1 MNSPLPFVP
10 RGAKA
15 RGMARRHSP
24 RHPLFRQRWF
34 ADDIIITCVRWYLRF
49 KLSYR
54 ELAELARELGV
65 SVAPSTVL
73 RWVVR
78 YVPEFE
84 KCWQAY
90 ERPVGD
96 SWRVDETYLKVGG
109 QWVYLYRSVDKQG
122 KTVESYLSRTRDV
135 TAAKAFFRKALKRH
149 GEPRVITLDGFEATH
164 AALRRM
170 GMNNEFNYRW
180 ENPVQIRTCPYLNN
194 IVEQDHRRVKSR
206 VGPMLGFK
214 RFFNARRRGRC
225 GVGPEDRKRSV
236 RCSRKLRHGPVLY
249 MVQHAGG
256 VNLAPIC
263 NRSRSRIWCK
273 LLKGSVSCD
282 NCRDDGTDLG
292 TRSVQGTAL

>member
-1 MNSPLPFVP
+1 MNSPLPFAP

-54 ELAELARELGV
+54 DLAELVRELGV
-65 SVAPSTVL
+65 SVAPSTIL
-73 RWVVR
+73 RWVIR

-109 QWVYLYRSVDKQG
+109 QWVYLYRSVDKRG

-180 ENPVQIRTCPYLNN
+180 DNPVQIRTCPYLNN

-214 RFFNARRRGRC
+214 RFFNARRVVA
-225 GVGPEDRKRSV
+225 GVE
-236 RCSRKLRHGPVLY
+236 
-249 MVQHAGG
+249 
-256 VNLAPIC
+256 LAQKIV
-263 NRSRSRIWCK
+263 
-273 LLKGSVSCD
+273 KGQFDVPASF
-282 NCRDDGTDLG
+282 GTDPFCIWYNML
-292 TRSVQGTAL
+292 AA

>member
-15 RGMARRHSP
+15 RGMARHHSP

-54 ELAELARELGV
+54 DLAELARELGV

-96 SWRVDETYLKVGG
+96 SLRVD
-109 QWVYLYRSVDKQG
+109 
-122 KTVESYLSRTRDV
+122 
-135 TAAKAFFRKALKRH
+135 
-149 GEPRVITLDGFEATH
+149 
-164 AALRRM
+164 
-170 GMNNEFNYRW
+170 
-180 ENPVQIRTCPYLNN
+180 
-194 IVEQDHRRVKSR
+194 
-206 VGPMLGFK
+206 
-214 RFFNARRRGRC
+214 
-225 GVGPEDRKRSV
+225 
-236 RCSRKLRHGPVLY
+236 
-249 MVQHAGG
+249 
-256 VNLAPIC
+256 
-263 NRSRSRIWCK
+263 
-273 LLKGSVSCD
+273 GSVAI
-282 NCRDDGTDLG
+282 LE
-292 TRSVQGTAL
+292 V